1 LVATVRAAPVA
12 GATGGVCFG
21 DEAATGAAAFVA
33 VEAVCST
40 VACTVCVTG
49 AVAFE
54 TAAGP
59 DWTVCST
66 GAAAAAAADAVLPT
80 SLVTC
85 VAVLS
90 TGAGAAG
97 ALATAEVAAFAAC
110 TVLETV
116 EVSGATVVGAS
127 VLRAEGR
134 GNASARDVS
143 T

>member
-1 LVATVRAAPVA
+1 M
-12 GATGGVCFG
+12 
-21 DEAATGAAAFVA
+21 
-33 VEAVCST
+33 
-40 VACTVCVTG
+40 TG

-54 TAAGP
+54 TAAAP

-66 GAAAAAAADAVLPT
+66 GAAAGADAVLPT
-80 SLVTC
+80 ALVTC

-90 TGAGAAG
+90 TGAGASG
-97 ALATAEVAAFAAC
+97 ALATAEGAAFAAC

-116 EVSGATVVGAS
+116 EVTGATVVGAS